1 MKCVGFCDKILK
13 LIKFIREN
21 PEDGSTCCMNPSD
34 RKGERSRVCHDSLR
48 RFRDVFLA
56 LVMLVLLWP
65 LMLAAAVLIVLES
78 PGAGPVFAQTRVG
91 LNGKEFTFYKF
102 RTMHPGAESELESLL
117 HQNEMQGPVFKMRDD
132 PRVTKVGRLLRR
144 SSIDELPQL
153 WNVLKGDMSIVG
165 PRPALPR
172 EVAQYDEYSRQR
184 LSVIPGMTCYWQVQ
198 PDRNSLSFREWLE
211 LDLKYIREQSHTVDL
226 KIIARTAVA
235 VLGMNGI

>member
-1 MKCVGFCDKILK
+1 
-13 LIKFIREN
+13 
-21 PEDGSTCCMNPSD
+21 MNPSD
-34 RKGERSRVCHDSLR
+34 IKRNLHRQKCVSRREWLR
-48 RFRDVFLA
+48 RVRDVFLA
-56 LVMLVLLWP
+56 LFMLALLWP
-65 LMLAAAVLIVLES
+65 LMLVVTVLIMVES

-132 PRVTKVGRLLRR
+132 PRITKVGRFLRR

-211 LDLKYIREQSHTVDL
+211 LDLKYIREQSPGVDL
-226 KIIARTAVA
+226 KIIARTAAA

>member
-1 MKCVGFCDKILK
+1 
-13 LIKFIREN
+13 
-21 PEDGSTCCMNPSD
+21 MNPSD
-34 RKGERSRVCHDSLR
+34 RKRDRRRFGIRPGKEPLR
-48 RFRDVFLA
+48 RGRDVFLA
-56 LVMLVLLWP
+56 LVMLALLWP
-65 LMLAAAVLIVLES
+65 LMLVVTVLILMES

-91 LNGKEFTFYKF
+91 LNGKEFTLYKF

-132 PRVTKVGRLLRR
+132 PRITRVGRLLRR

-153 WNVLKGDMSIVG
+153 WNVLRGDMSIVG

-172 EVAQYDEYSRQR
+172 EVVQYDEYSRQR

-211 LDLKYIREQSHTVDL
+211 LDLKYIREQSHAVDL

-235 VLGMNGI
+235 VLEMNGI